1 MNTETTISR
10 IYTSKVVSVLPG
22 DKLMKI
28 EGLFDA
34 LFFHHILVVENEQ
47 LKGIISKNDLL
58 KWYADNAA
66 RGVIPD
72 RKQIIAADIMT
83 TDPITLDVDDT
94 IGLAADIILSN
105 KLHAIPVLDGQMLMG
120 IITSHDIVKYCFT

>member
-1 MNTETTISR
+1 MNTETTIR
-10 IYTSKVVSVLPG
+10 KIYTSKIVSVLPG

-28 EGLFDA
+28 EGIFGTLS
-34 LFFHHILVVENEQ
+34 FHHILVVEHEQ

-58 KWYADNAA
+58 RWYADSAA

-72 RKQIIAADIMT
+72 RNQICAADIMT

-105 KLHAIPVLDGQMLMG
+105 KLHGIPVLDGQMLSG
-120 IITSHDIVKYCFT
+120 IITSHDIIKYCFS

>member
-1 MNTETTISR
+1 MNTETTIRR

-28 EGLFDA
+28 EGIFDA
-34 LFFHHILVVENEQ
+34 LSFHHILVVENEQ

-72 RKQIIAADIMT
+72 RNQISAADVMT
-83 TDPITLDVDDT
+83 KDPITLDVDDT

-105 KLHAIPVLDGQMLMG
+105 KLHAIPVLDGQMLAG
-120 IITSHDIVKYCFT
+120 IITSHDIIKYSYS